1 MHISLRQLQIFV
13 AIEQQAS
20 TTQAAVALNL
30 SQSAVSTALGALEQQ
45 LGVALFDR
53 VGRQL
58 LPNEHARV
66 LYPKALALLEGA
78 QEVESLFQQGAAL
91 IHIGA
96 STTIGNYLLPA
107 LLAEFRQHHPLVNFK
122 VTVAN
127 SREIVAAQARLDY
140 DLALIEGRFSHP
152 DVVGDVWQKDEM
164 VLFAAPQSRWLP
176 KAVKPLALSQLAQV
190 PFIVREA
197 GSGTRETVEQ
207 LLLQHVPES
216 LIGMELGHSEA
227 IKQAVRHDLGVGCLS
242 RHVVADDLARGLLQ
256 EWPLSDVLLQRALWL
271 LKHRQKHV
279 SQALLAFEAFLAD
292 HPQTSSG
299 VMR

>member
-1 MHISLRQLQIFV
+1 MTPISLRQLQIFI

-20 TTQAAVALNL
+20 TVQAAQVLNL
-30 SQSAVSTALGALEQQ
+30 SQSAVSTALGELERL
-45 LGVALFDR
+45 LGVSLFDR
-53 VGRQL
+53 VGRRL

-78 QEVESLFQQGAAL
+78 HEVASLFAAGAAL

-107 LLAEFRQHHPLVNFK
+107 RLAAYRATHPLVNFK

-127 SREIVAAQARLDY
+127 SREIVAAQAHLAY

-152 DVVGDVWQKDEM
+152 DVCADVWQTDEM

-176 KAVKPLALSQLAQV
+176 DQQAPLTLPQLAQV

-207 LLLQHVPES
+207 LLLQYVPNG

-227 IKQAVRHDLGVGCLS
+227 IKHAVRHDLGVGCLS
-242 RHVVADDLARGLLQ
+242 RHVIAEDLAAGLLQ
-256 EWPLSDVLLQRALWL
+256 EWPIASLSMQRSLWL
-271 LKHRQKHV
+271 LKHRQKHA
-279 SQALLAFEAFLAD
+279 SAALTGFEAFLRR
-292 HPQTSSG
+292 HEG
-299 VMR
+299 